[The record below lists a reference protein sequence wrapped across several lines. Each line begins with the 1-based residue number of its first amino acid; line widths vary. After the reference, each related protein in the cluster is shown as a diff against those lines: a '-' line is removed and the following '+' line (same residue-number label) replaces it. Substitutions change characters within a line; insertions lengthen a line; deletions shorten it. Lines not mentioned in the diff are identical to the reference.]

1 MPNRNS
7 LGIHKLDRLTY
18 RDRDEY
24 YGADSKYRYRPSS
37 KTRMPGTSPPFKRKS
52 MLDALLEALKIRPKS
67 KVRKSR
73 PVIKPYQDRY
83 KGLI

>member
-1 MPNRNS
+1 
-7 LGIHKLDRLTY
+7 
-18 RDRDEY
+18 
-24 YGADSKYRYRPSS
+24 
-37 KTRMPGTSPPFKRKS
+37 MPGTSPPFKRKS

>member
-7 LGIHKLDRLTY
+7 LGIHKLDQLTY

-24 YGADSKYRYRPSS
+24 YGADSKYRYRPNP
-37 KTRMPGTSPPFKRKS
+37 KTRMPGSSPPSKRRS
-52 MLDALLEALKIRPKS
+52 LLDTILEALKIRRKPKI
-67 KVRKSR
+67 RKER

>member
-7 LGIHKLDRLTY
+7 LGIYKLDELTY

-24 YGADSKYRYRPSS
+24 FGADSKYRYRPNP
-37 KTRMPGTSPPFKRKS
+37 KTRMPGTSPPFKRRTF
-52 MLDALLEALKIRPKS
+52 LDALLEALKIRPKS
-67 KVRKSR
+67 KTRKTR
-73 PVIKPYQDRY
+73 PVIMPYQDRL